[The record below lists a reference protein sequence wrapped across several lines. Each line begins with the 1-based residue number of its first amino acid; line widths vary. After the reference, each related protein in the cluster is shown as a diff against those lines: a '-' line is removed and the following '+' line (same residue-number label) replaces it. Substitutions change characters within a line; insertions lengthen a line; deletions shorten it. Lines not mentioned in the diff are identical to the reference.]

1 MENKTISL
9 TNKIIVGL
17 IALVGLVLYIMI
29 MKDPDN
35 ADSAIN
41 AMLNFT
47 YFVLGFAV
55 LVSLWVWFKEMLTQP
70 GKLKETAIV
79 TIIFLIIVA
88 IAKYGLASNQPAHYY
103 PNINVDAATSN
114 WVDTGLYT
122 FYILGT
128 IAVLVMFLS
137 PVLSMVASGSKSSS
151 EAYEEEEEEIEEV

>member
-17 IALVGLVLYIMI
+17 IALIGLVLYILI

-35 ADSAIN
+35 AGSAIN

-47 YFVLGFAV
+47 YFVLALAV

-79 TIIFLIIVA
+79 TIIFLVIVA

-103 PNINVDAATSN
+103 PNINVDASTSN

-122 FYILGT
+122 FYIMGT
-128 IAVLVMFLS
+128 IAILVMFLS
-137 PVLSMVASGSKSSS
+137 PVLSMIASGSRDSS
-151 EAYEEEEEEIEEV
+151 EVYEDEEIEEV